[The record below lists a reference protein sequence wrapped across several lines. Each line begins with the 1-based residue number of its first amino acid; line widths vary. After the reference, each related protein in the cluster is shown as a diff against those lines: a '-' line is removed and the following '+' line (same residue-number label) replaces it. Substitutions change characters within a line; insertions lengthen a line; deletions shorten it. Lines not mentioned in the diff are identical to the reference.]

1 MKKQIY
7 NHGIILP
14 LKESFFKKNCG
25 AVSLY
30 VNEFLKKK
38 NSNKTIIFASK
49 GKGEYLNKNVFKIEV
64 KNKLFTN
71 TNYIKKIYNL
81 ELFKNLETVEVHN
94 RPNYAEYLLKKNPQI
109 KLSLFL
115 HNEFYKENNLINN
128 K

>member
-38 NSNKTIIFASK
+38 YSNKTIIFASK
-49 GKGEYLNKNVFKIEV
+49 GKGEYLNKNVFGIEV

-94 RPNYAEYLLKKNPQI
+94 RPNYAEYLLKKI
-109 KLSLFL
+109 LKLSYHYFYIMNFL
-115 HNEFYKENNLINN
+115 KKII
-128 K
+128 